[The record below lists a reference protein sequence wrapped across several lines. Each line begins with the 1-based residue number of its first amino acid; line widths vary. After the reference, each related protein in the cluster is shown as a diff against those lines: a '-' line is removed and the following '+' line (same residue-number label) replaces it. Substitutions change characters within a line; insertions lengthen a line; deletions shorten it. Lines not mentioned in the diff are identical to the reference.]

1 MVMKNKKIL
10 GLILLACSAPI
21 FADNFQDRESWR
33 KKPEV
38 MMVDDIDLK
47 TDELIEQGYVP
58 VMSETFKS
66 VSTNRGYS
74 DSMWDLK
81 NKGNQLGA
89 QIVIFSNAPVENG
102 YYYRYRN
109 SKPDSYPFL
118 IGDNQK
124 SDLNSYPVGTI
135 EAVPHRLANRTEYS
149 SRYFYKY
156 NSVTGIYPS
165 ILSSKDKINNG
176 LQGGVIVKKV
186 QADSPAKGVIFPQ
199 DIIIKVNDDNINDVS
214 AFVESSNYLRGNTVK
229 FEILRKGQKMPIEVS
244 MKQ

>member
-1 MVMKNKKIL
+1 MKNKKIL

>member
-1 MVMKNKKIL
+1 MKNRKIL
-10 GLILLACSAPI
+10 GLILLAYSAPI
-21 FADNFQDRESWR
+21 FADNFQDRDSWR
-33 KKPEV
+33 KKTEV

-89 QIVIFSNAPVENG
+89 QIVIFTNTPVESGN
-102 YYYRYRN
+102 YYRYRN
-109 SKPDSYPFL
+109 SKPDTYPFL
-118 IGDNQK
+118 VGDNQK
-124 SDLNSYPVGTI
+124 SDLNRYPVGTI

-149 SRYFYKY
+149 SRYFQKY
-156 NSVTGIYPS
+156 NSVTGIYPT

-176 LQGGVIVKKV
+176 LQGGVIVQKV
-186 QADSPAKGVIFPQ
+186 QAGSPAQGVILPQ
-199 DIIIKVNDDNINDVS
+199 DIIIKMNDDNINDIS
-214 AFVESSNYLRGNTVK
+214 AFVESSNYLRGSVVK
-229 FEILRKGQKMPIEVS
+229 FEILRNGQKIPLEIS
-244 MKQ
+244 LKQ